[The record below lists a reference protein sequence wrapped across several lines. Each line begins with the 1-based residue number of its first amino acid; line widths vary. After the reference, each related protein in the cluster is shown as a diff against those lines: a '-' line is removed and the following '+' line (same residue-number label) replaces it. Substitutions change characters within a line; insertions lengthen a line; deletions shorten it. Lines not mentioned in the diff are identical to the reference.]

1 MKKDKFIELEIA
13 DTIIERPQAFEIDG
27 RLFYLYPVTLGKS
40 LMLARLI
47 ESLDIDEKALT
58 QNPFLEALSLC
69 ERKREIVTTIIAYHT
84 IKRKQDLFNPR
95 KIRNRCNQLKSVET
109 EDLASLLL
117 MVINTDKTEK
127 FTKYLGID
135 KENQLKA
142 KVAKFKDENGS
153 TLTFGGK
160 SAYGS
165 LIDFA
170 CERYGWSY
178 DYVVW
183 GISYN
188 NLRMIMSDSTSTT
201 YLSEDERK
209 KLRIPKDRT
218 VINADDKRN
227 LARIKQL
234 FKEN

>member
-13 DTIIERPQAFEIDG
+13 DTIIERPQAFEVDG
-27 RLFYLYPVTLGKS
+27 RLFFLYPVTLGKY
-40 LMLARLI
+40 LLLTRMVEAL
-47 ESLDIDEKALT
+47 EIDEKSVKK
-58 QNPFLEALSLC
+58 NPFLEALSIC
-69 ERKREIVTTIIAYHT
+69 ERKRSEVLRMISYHT
-84 IKRKQDLFNPR
+84 IDKKEDLFNP
-95 KIRNRCNQLKSVET
+95 KVIEERCSLLGT
-109 EDLASLLL
+109 LGIEDLANILLIVL
-117 MVINTDKTEK
+117 NFDKTAK

-135 KENQLKA
+135 KENELKS
-142 KVAKFKDENGS
+142 KVGRLKNDKGN

-160 SAYGS
+160 STYGS

-188 NLRMIMSDSTSTT
+188 NLRMMISDSTNSI
-201 YLSEDERK
+201 YLSDDERK

-218 VINADDKRN
+218 IIDADDKNN
-227 LARIKQL
+227 LAKIKKL
-234 FKEN
+234 FKDN